1 MHKKSIMMS
10 VFSFSVPFWVTLVH
24 KARFPTEE
32 FSSMEQQ
39 HEFSSQMMKHLLLR
53 YLGFV
58 VVAVGAI
65 VFKIGFFSESTSHFL
80 QEFLNAWGNQKQLD
94 FKMKPSEKKRT
105 TIKHIQIP
113 SIRVPIFT
121 PAVRCCRTPRLP
133 RHAVDGRHPTPPGM
147 VLKPW
152 K

>member
-10 VFSFSVPFWVTLVH
+10 VFFSFSVPFWVTLVH

-58 VVAVGAI
+58 VVVVVVAI
-65 VFKIGFFSESTSHFL
+65 VFKTGFF
-80 QEFLNAWGNQKQLD
+80 Q
-94 FKMKPSEKKRT
+94 
-105 TIKHIQIP
+105 
-113 SIRVPIFT
+113 
-121 PAVRCCRTPRLP
+121 
-133 RHAVDGRHPTPPGM
+133 
-147 VLKPW
+147 
-152 K
+152 